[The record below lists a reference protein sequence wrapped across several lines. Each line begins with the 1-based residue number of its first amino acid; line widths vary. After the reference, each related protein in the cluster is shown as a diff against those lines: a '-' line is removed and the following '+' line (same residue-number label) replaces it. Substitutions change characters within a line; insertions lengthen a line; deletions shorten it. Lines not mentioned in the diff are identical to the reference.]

1 MFLEFLEKFCK
12 LTNSEQRIFIF
23 CLKKCPFPR
32 SRTDDLLQIAF
43 SLGLSYKTVWRAF
56 QTFKHYPQFDK
67 LVKYIHSDIL
77 PKEHV
82 PDCLNVIAGGLFE
95 VDFFGLELGKVVN
108 SKLYFEV
115 KSDLY
120 TNIPP
125 VEIKVVDN
133 QRFTTENFTVK
144 AGKSGIFRGLSG
156 DGGCNPDP
164 GVRNVIFAPPP
175 ENIKNG
181 FENKA

>member
-12 LTNSEQRIFIF
+12 LTNSEQRIFIY

-43 SLGLSYKTVWRAF
+43 ALGLSYKTVWRAF

-77 PKEHV
+77 PKDHDA
-82 PDCLNVIAGGLFE
+82 DCLNVIAGGVFE
-95 VDFFGLELGKVVN
+95 VDFAGLELGKAVN

-120 TNIPP
+120 TNLPS
-125 VEIKVVDN
+125 VEIKVIDN

-144 AGKSGIFRGLSG
+144 AGKSGIFRGLSV
-156 DGGCNPDP
+156 DGGVQPRSGGTQRYICPTP
-164 GVRNVIFAPPP
+164 RKYKKRI
-175 ENIKNG
+175 
-181 FENKA
+181 